1 MFEIMQRVGGMFAGL
16 ASVAVGLN
24 LLGSVAVAM
33 ARTNQAPWRMTSYFC
48 LGSIIMPRGLRGRS
62 PRPIHNYCS
71 GFVTQGSQGPQRAGA
86 GDMGRQRGPA
96 TCAGNVGPR
105 SAAES
110 LGDHQRPGGS
120 LFWTLLE
127 QGPASE

>member
-1 MFEIMQRVGGMFAGL
+1 MVDHPGQFIIIV
-16 ASVAVGLN
+16 VALSPKAPKD
-24 LLGSVAVAM
+24 LSAPAPATWAGSV
-33 ARTNQAPWRMTSYFC
+33 
-48 LGSIIMPRGLRGRS
+48 
-62 PRPIHNYCS
+62 
-71 GFVTQGSQGPQRAGA
+71 
-86 GDMGRQRGPA
+86 GPA